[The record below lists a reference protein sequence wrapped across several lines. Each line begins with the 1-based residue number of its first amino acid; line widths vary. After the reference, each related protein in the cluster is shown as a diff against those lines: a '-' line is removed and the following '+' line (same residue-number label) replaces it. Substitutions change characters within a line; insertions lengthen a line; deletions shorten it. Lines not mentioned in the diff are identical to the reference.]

1 MYKVYKI
8 RYVSISPQRFLNF
21 IREVMRRGSEH
32 CAQIAAIAARVA
44 VPAITV
50 RIILPVI
57 IGGGGGVSCSSTSNL
72 SSSTTTTIGQNWT
85 LVVHHLHYN

>member
-1 MYKVYKI
+1 MYKMYKI
-8 RYVSISPQRFLNF
+8 RYVSISPQRFLDF

-44 VPAITV
+44 VPAITIS
-50 RIILPVI
+50 IILPVI
-57 IGGGGGVSCSSTSNL
+57 IGSGGVSCSSTSNL

-85 LVVHHLHYN
+85 LVVHHIHYN